1 MGLLAFYMRRRSAL
15 RTGLKLI
22 AAIVSLEMLIMIAIE
37 MSGLQHDSLW
47 VGVGDALLL
56 GILSSVLI
64 YFWVVKPL
72 KAAAQQAQLFNGVV
86 NNLSVGVVVTE
97 ALPGKGNEPDEQR
110 IIAVNPA
117 FTHIT
122 GYAAEEAIGQHPRLL
137 QDENA
142 DQEALDKTRRA
153 IRENRSV
160 NVLQRNRRKDGT
172 LFWNNLHLSPL
183 LNHKGETV
191 QWIGLVEDVTEQ
203 KTLEE
208 RAAHLAQAVQ
218 QADEAMCMFSPDG
231 RLLAMNPAYCRNV
244 QCTEE
249 ELVGQSMWQYWDS
262 EGKATAEAMAAV
274 REHKSW
280 NGKHLRRRSDGSCYD
295 ALTSISP
302 VQVKHGDVYFSALH
316 RDISDITEIEAQ
328 LMQAQKMEAVGT
340 LAGGIAHDFNNL
352 LAGILG
358 NLYLVQRDMQDHPQA
373 LKRLRRV
380 EKQGYQ
386 AADVIRQLLTFAH
399 AGVMKK
405 KTFDIRPFFKEMI
418 KFARPGIPE
427 NIDVVTEITEEQMLV
442 SGDPGRMQQAVLNLI
457 TNARHAIEQRLA
469 KQQQSG
475 IAENNG
481 RITLRVGM
489 VCGKE
494 KSCRGECYLRGQVAN
509 IPEACVCIEI
519 EDNGIGMDEEI
530 VKRIFEPY
538 FTTKEVG
545 RGTGLGLPMVKGCVE
560 MQGGCINVESTPGKG
575 SSFRI
580 WLPLIAETAQ
590 TVASHETHDELVR
603 GNGELIL
610 IADDNAEARQTLKD
624 MLEQSGFEV
633 IVAEDGEEARQM
645 FFAFNKRLNAVFLD
659 IVMPRCNGTVVAQE
673 ISEARPDMP
682 LALMT
687 GYDIEDT
694 LSNKEF
700 IAQGKI
706 DVLNKPWKLMQ
717 INHVLQK
724 VVQQKKISQQVAETE
739 IHPPT

>member
-1 MGLLAFYMRRRSAL
+1 MGLFAFYIRHRGAL

-22 AAIVSLEMLIMIAIE
+22 AAIVGLEMLIMLGIE
-37 MSGLQHDSLW
+37 LSGFEHDSLW

-56 GILSSVLI
+56 GVLSSVLI

-72 KAAAQQAQLFNGVV
+72 KAANHQAQLFNAVV
-86 NNLSVGVVVTE
+86 NNLSVGIIVTE
-97 ALPGKGNEPDEQR
+97 ASPGNSDGLNEQR
-110 IIAVNPA
+110 IIAINPA

-122 GYAAEEAIGQHPRLL
+122 GYSAEEAIGRHPRLL

-142 DQEALDKTRRA
+142 DKDELEKMRQA

-183 LNHKGETV
+183 LNHKGRAV
-191 QWIGLVEDVTEQ
+191 QWVGLVEDVSEQ
-203 KTLEE
+203 KKLEE

-244 QCTEE
+244 RCSEE
-249 ELVGQSMWQYWDS
+249 DLIGQSMWQYWDS
-262 EGKATAEAMAAV
+262 EEEKTTAMAMTAV

-280 NGKHLRRRSDGSCYD
+280 SGKHLRRRSDGTCYN

-302 VQVKHGDVYFSALH
+302 VQVKHGDIYFSALH
-316 RDISDITEIEAQ
+316 RDISDLTEIEGQ
-328 LMQAQKMEAVGT
+328 LIQAQKMEAVGT

-358 NLYLVQRDMQDHPQA
+358 NLYLVQRDMQDHPKA

-405 KTFDIRPFFKEMI
+405 KNFDIQPFFKEMI

-427 NIDVVTEITEEQMLV
+427 NIDIITEIAEEKMLV
-442 SGDPGRMQQAVLNLI
+442 SGDPGRLQQAVLNLI
-457 TNARHAIEQRLA
+457 TNARHAIEQRLS
-469 KQQQSG
+469 KSDTVK
-475 IAENNG
+475 NSG
-481 RITLRVGM
+481 RITLRAGM

-494 KSCRGECYLRGQVAN
+494 KECRGECYLRGQVGSN
-509 IPEACVCIEI
+509 PDACVCIEI
-519 EDNGIGMDEEI
+519 EDNGIGMDKETL
-530 VKRIFEPY
+530 KRIFEPY

-580 WLPLIAETAQ
+580 WLPLIGETSHID
-590 TVASHETHDELVR
+590 VANETHSELVR

-624 MLEQSGFEV
+624 MLERSGFEV

-724 VVQQKKISQQVAETE
+724 VVQQEVTDSA
-739 IHPPT
+739 

>member
-1 MGLLAFYMRRRSAL
+1 
-15 RTGLKLI
+15 
-22 AAIVSLEMLIMIAIE
+22 
-37 MSGLQHDSLW
+37 
-47 VGVGDALLL
+47 
-56 GILSSVLI
+56 
-64 YFWVVKPL
+64 
-72 KAAAQQAQLFNGVV
+72 LFNGVV

-97 ALPGKGNEPDEQR
+97 TLQGKNNDPNDQR
-110 IIAVNPA
+110 IIAINPA

-122 GYAAEEAIGQHPRLL
+122 GYSAEEVIGQHPRLL
-137 QDENA
+137 QDGNA
-142 DQEALDKTRRA
+142 DEEVLNKTRQA
-153 IRENRSV
+153 MRENRSV
-160 NVLQRNRRKDGT
+160 RVLQRNRRKDGT

-183 LNHKGETV
+183 LNHKGEAV
-191 QWIGLVEDVTEQ
+191 QWIGLVDDVSEQ
-203 KTLEE
+203 KALEE
-208 RAAHLAQAVQ
+208 RTAHLAQAVQ

-231 RLLAMNPAYCRNV
+231 RLMAMNPAYCRNV
-244 QCTEE
+244 RSTEE
-249 ELVGQSMWQYWDS
+249 ELVGQSMWRYWDS
-262 EGKATAEAMAAV
+262 EGKATAEAMAAI
-274 REHKSW
+274 RGHKSW
-280 NGKHLRRRSDGSCYD
+280 SGKHLRRRSDGSCYD

-302 VQVKHGDVYFSALH
+302 VQVKHGDIYFSALH
-316 RDISDITEIEAQ
+316 RDISDITEIEGQ

-358 NLYLVQRDMQDHPQA
+358 NLYLVQRDMQDHPKA
-373 LKRLRRV
+373 LQRLRRV

-405 KTFDIRPFFKEMI
+405 KTFDIRPFFKELI
-418 KFARPGIPE
+418 KFSRPGIPE
-427 NIDVVTEITEEQMLV
+427 NINLISEIADEQMLV
-442 SGDPGRMQQAVLNLI
+442 NGDPGRMQQAVLNLI

-469 KQQQSG
+469 KQQQPG
-475 IAENNG
+475 MAENNG
-481 RITLRVGM
+481 CITLRVGM

-494 KSCRGECYLRGQVAN
+494 KNCRGECYLRGQVDY
-509 IPEACVCIEI
+509 IPDACVCIEI
-519 EDNGIGMDEEI
+519 TDNGIGMDEEI

-560 MQGGCINVESTPGKG
+560 MQGGCINVESTPGEG

-580 WLPLIAETAQ
+580 WLPLITETSQ
-590 TVASHETHDELVR
+590 TDTSKETHDELVR

-645 FFAFNKRLNAVFLD
+645 FFAFSKRLNGVFLD

-673 ISEARPDMP
+673 ISETHPDMP

-700 IAQGKI
+700 VAQGKI
-706 DVLNKPWKLMQ
+706 DILNKPWKLMQ

-724 VVQQKKISQQVAETE
+724 VVQQNIIPRQIAEPETR
-739 IHPPT
+739 PPV